1 MKKAIFFDIDGT
13 LINCLT
19 EQYTMTSKVQE
30 AIKKV
35 QEQGNYAF
43 IASGRPYAFID
54 ENLKSFGFDGFILAN
69 GAHIMVNNS
78 TIYQSP
84 FDNSFFETI
93 LKEFNNRHIQY
104 ILETTENSY
113 IPEHSVEF
121 YDFYEKVGIPTSNI
135 KRTLPPKGTDILK
148 IEALCPTGD
157 IAKQCI
163 DIIESHEEY
172 GCFKSIDP
180 RLFEIYNKKNTKAT
194 AILKALDYLNIPVEY
209 SYAFGDGDN
218 DTEMLSTVNCGIA
231 MGNASD
237 YVKSFAKEITD
248 SVANDGVANGIMK
261 YVLK

>member
-13 LINCLT
+13 LINCLSN
-19 EQYTMTSKVQE
+19 QHTMSSKVQE
-30 AIKKV
+30 AIKMV
-35 QEQGNYAF
+35 RAQGHYAF

-54 ENLKSFGFDGFILAN
+54 ENLKAFGFDGFILAN
-69 GAHIMVNNS
+69 GAHIIINNS

-84 FDNSFFETI
+84 FNHSFYETI
-93 LKEFNNRHIQY
+93 LQEFDNRHIQY

-113 IPEHSVEF
+113 ISETAVEF
-121 YDFYEKVGIPTSNI
+121 YNFYKEIGIPTNHI
-135 KRTLPPKGTDILK
+135 KRTLPPKGMGILK
-148 IEALCPTGD
+148 IEALCPTAD

-163 DIIESHEEY
+163 DIIEGHEEY

-180 RLFEIYNKKNTKAT
+180 RLFEIYNKNNTKGT
-194 AILKALDYLNIPVEY
+194 AILRALEYLKIPVEH
-209 SYAFGDGDN
+209 SYAFGDGIN

-248 SVANDGVANGIMK
+248 SVKDDGVASGLIK
-261 YVLK
+261 YVL

>member
-1 MKKAIFFDIDGT
+1 MRKAIFFDIDGT
-13 LINCLT
+13 LINCLSN
-19 EQYTMTSKVQE
+19 QHTMSSKVQE
-30 AIKKV
+30 AIKMV
-35 QEQGNYAF
+35 RAQGHYAF

-69 GAHIMVNNS
+69 GAHIIINNS

-84 FDNSFFETI
+84 FDHSFYETI
-93 LKEFNNRHIQY
+93 LQEFDNRHIQY
-104 ILETTENSY
+104 ILETTEYSY
-113 IPEHSVEF
+113 ISEKSV
-121 YDFYEKVGIPTSNI
+121 DFYNFYKEIGIPTNYI
-135 KRTLPPKGTDILK
+135 KRTLPPKGMEILK
-148 IEALCPTGD
+148 IEALCPTAD

-180 RLFEIYNKKNTKAT
+180 RLFEIYNKNNTKAT
-194 AILKALDYLNIPVEY
+194 AILKALDYLKIPVEH
-209 SYAFGDGDN
+209 SYAFGDGVN

-248 SVANDGVANGIMK
+248 SVEDDGVASGLMK
-261 YVLK
+261 YVL

>member
-1 MKKAIFFDIDGT
+1 MRKAIFFDIDGT

-19 EQYTMTSKVQE
+19 NQYTMSNKVQD
-30 AIKKV
+30 AIKMV
-35 QEQGNYAF
+35 QAQGNYAF
-43 IASGRPYAFID
+43 IASGRPFAFID
-54 ENLKSFGFDGFILAN
+54 ENIKSFGFDGFILAN
-69 GAHIMVNNS
+69 GAHIIINNS

-84 FDNSFFETI
+84 FDKSFYYTI
-93 LKEFNNRHIQY
+93 LEEFNTRHIQY
-104 ILETTENSY
+104 ILESTANCY
-113 IPEHSVEF
+113 IPEQSVEF
-121 YDFYEKVGIPTSNI
+121 YDFYKGIGIPTSSI
-135 KRTLPPKGTDILK
+135 KRNLPPKDMGILK

-194 AILKALDYLNIPVEY
+194 AILRALEYLKIPVEH

-237 YVKSFAKEITD
+237 FVKSFAKETTD
-248 SVANDGVANGIMK
+248 SVADDGVASGLMK
-261 YVLK
+261 YVLN